1 MNMRNICILG
11 STGSI
16 GENTLDVIARHPD
29 RFSVW
34 ALSAYSRLERP
45 SAQAAATGAPVVVVP
60 DSSARDRFIRA
71 WPGGRALLEIRVGAQ
86 ALSETAADDAVPHV
100 MADIVGAA
108 GLPSALGAARGGKRL
123 LLANKEGLVAA
134 GQPFMKTGT

>member
-34 ALSAYSRLERP
+34 ALSAYSRIERL
-45 SAQAAATGAPVVVVP
+45 SAPAAATGAPVVVVP
-60 DSSARDRFIRA
+60 DQYARDRFIRA
-71 WPGGRALLEIRVGAQ
+71 WPGGRALPEIRLGAQ
-86 ALSETAADDAVPHV
+86 AFSETAADGAVTNV
-100 MADIVGAA
+100 MASHVD
-108 GLPSALGAARGGKRL
+108 RL
-123 LLANKEGLVAA
+123 SDVK
-134 GQPFMKTGT
+134 